1 MTPGLSQKLEAV
13 CQKLLLP
20 EKVVDAFIY
29 ASPEVQAECYASGTE
44 SCILR
49 FSSALVDLLDDDEF
63 EFVCGHEAGHF
74 LLGHGL
80 ARLEGRSDSLEYFMQ
95 QRAQEISVDRIGLI
109 ACGSIEVSIRAM
121 MKMVSGLSGEH
132 LRYDVGA
139 FLRQLDDSPQR
150 AGDATST
157 HPSIFVRCRALLWFS
172 LNDSFNRGD
181 LNFKRKDL
189 LRLDKHIER
198 DIAKF
203 IDGPARRI
211 IDDAKMDLLLWVAA
225 NHVVHDGILNK
236 QEQAVIAG
244 MVGMETLTSLKNFL
258 SDIPASDV
266 QDEVYQ
272 RMKSARENLEQLLPS
287 SFEKTV
293 HEIEEKVAKILR

>member
-1 MTPGLSQKLEAV
+1 M
-13 CQKLLLP
+13 LLP
-20 EKVVDAFIY
+20 ERTINAFIF
-29 ASPEVQAECYASGTE
+29 ASPHLQAECYANSTE

-80 ARLEGRSDSLEYFMQ
+80 ARMKGHSDSLEYFMQ

-109 ACGSIEVSIRAM
+109 ACGSLEVSIRSM
-121 MKMVSGLSGEH
+121 MKTVSGLSGEH

-150 AGDATST
+150 GGDAAST

-172 LNDSFNRGD
+172 LNDSFTGGD
-181 LNFKRKDL
+181 LNFKREDL

-203 IDGPARRI
+203 VDGPARRI
-211 IDDAKMDLLLWVAA
+211 IDDAKMDFLLWVAA
-225 NHVVHDGILNK
+225 NRSVQNGILNK
-236 QEQAVIAG
+236 QEQAAIAE

-258 SDIPASDV
+258 SDISASDV
-266 QDEVYQ
+266 QAEVYQ
-272 RMKSARENLEQLLPS
+272 RMKTARENLERLLPS
-287 SFEKTV
+287 SIEKTV
-293 HEIEEKVAKILR
+293 HEIEEKVAKMLG

>member
-1 MTPGLSQKLEAV
+1 MTPGLSRRLETV
-13 CQKLLLP
+13 CQTLLLP
-20 EKVVDAFIY
+20 ERAVDAFIY

-44 SCILR
+44 GCTLR

-80 ARLEGRSDSLEYFMQ
+80 AGMEGHSDSLEYFMQ

-109 ACGSIEVSIRAM
+109 ACGSLEVSIRAM
-121 MKMVSGLSGEH
+121 MKIVSGLSGEH

-150 AGDATST
+150 AGDAAST

-181 LNFKRKDL
+181 LKFKREDL

-203 IDGPARRI
+203 VDGPARRI
-211 IDDAKMDLLLWVAA
+211 IDDAKKDLMLWAA
-225 NHVVHDGILNK
+225 TNHCVQNGILNK
-236 QEQAVIAG
+236 KEQAAIAE

-258 SDIPASDV
+258 SDISASDV
-266 QDEVYQ
+266 QVEVYQ
-272 RMKSARENLEQLLPS
+272 RMKTARENLERLLPS

-293 HEIEEKVAKILR
+293 HEIEEKVAKMLG